1 MTMDLSLYLLHNSVS
16 KIAPKVTTFNLR
28 YDHRLGNLW
37 LRGTWGRA
45 SPRGF
50 RDRGCPTYGMMLGFT
65 QSIYKRV
72 SLKSVG
78 SIVVDRDSL
87 LPFNPTYVLSNVNTP

>member
-1 MTMDLSLYLLHNSVS
+1 MITGWETCGYEGLWDGQVREDSV
-16 KIAPKVTTFNLR
+16 T
-28 YDHRLGNLW
+28 
-37 LRGTWGRA
+37 
-45 SPRGF
+45 
-50 RDRGCPTYGMMLGFT
+50 GCPTYGMMLGFT

-72 SLKSVG
+72 SLKSVV

>member
-1 MTMDLSLYLLHNSVS
+1 MPDLR
-16 KIAPKVTTFNLR
+16 ICGKVRIYGRYGIRRPTTFNLG
-28 YDHRLGNLW
+28 YVTGW
-37 LRGTWGRA
+37 ETLRGTK
-45 SPRGF
+45 SS
-50 RDRGCPTYGMMLGFT
+50 RDRGTYGMVLGFT

-72 SLKSVG
+72 SLKRVV